1 MHGQWHCGLTILHF
15 LARNYVLAFSRVSC
29 LAPSQNEKQNEK
41 ALFAPPSTGVA
52 RLHIV
57 VCPMKLSSG
66 ASSPLARAVLAALL
80 AAAPL
85 QPFELPA
92 RAVTPPAIERPSAL
106 LADFS
111 IPKVDLPDASS
122 FSLPKFDTSSFS
134 LPKFDVPDVSSLSL
148 PSDSQLAAAKDAAMA
163 SLQDFNA
170 QLGPA
175 FEGAKAQ
182 FGPAL
187 DDAKAQLGPAVQDAL
202 SATKTILQNA
212 PAAQKAMLD
221 KSFSPE
227 ALEARERVA
236 KEAKERF
243 AAEKAALAAQQAAD
257 KVAREEASAAAA
269 KARREAEAQKRAEVA
284 GAAAERNRAAIEA
297 AEAHAKEMKAK
308 QAEAAA
314 ARAAKY
320 RGITSRAEQGEAEAT
335 EMLRDPKAAAAKKA
349 AAAAEKAA
357 AEKAAAEKA
366 AAEKAAAEKAA
377 AEKAA
382 AGDAAAGDAVAEKPD
397 AETAEAEKAEAEKVA
412 AEKAAREKAAPWP
425 FLLSPASSPTARWT
439 TNRVTNPMREE
450 PLEDPVGGAL
460 QPWSQQQQQLSRFTP
475 MPSPHPLD
483 ETLEQ
488 LPVKHP
494 EAEQL
499 LVVAPP
505 TPPPWYMRFAP
516 SPPPSPTPPPPPPR
530 IKCQPPGRY
539 VFFHAYNARGVGGL
553 AVDRF
558 LSCAAN
564 ESHAGLEQRDGALR
578 VYRGPVECRGLPAVL
593 TTHEQPA
600 MLDVRSAARDEIDE
614 TFSWAFARNM
624 TVLRHPVSRV
634 WALYAHG
641 RRRGY
646 LPFLMKNLSWFL
658 ERPLLNINQ
667 FFGIDYAIGPDER
680 PWDDDPT
687 PPGKNSAFVLHQ
699 SELFNRMTRSF
710 GEPLH
715 EYGKGEAVEWMNRT
729 CGGVSFGNPSCAEN
743 GMQSPYGEPF
753 EWTPLIATDC
763 H

>member
-1 MHGQWHCGLTILHF
+1 MACLQRRQQGR
-15 LARNYVLAFSRVSC
+15 LAYLAY
-29 LAPSQNEKQNEK
+29 A
-41 ALFAPPSTGVA
+41 
-52 RLHIV
+52 
-57 VCPMKLSSG
+57 
-66 ASSPLARAVLAALL
+66 
-80 AAAPL
+80 
-85 QPFELPA
+85 
-92 RAVTPPAIERPSAL
+92 
-106 LADFS
+106 
-111 IPKVDLPDASS
+111 
-122 FSLPKFDTSSFS
+122 
-134 LPKFDVPDVSSLSL
+134 
-148 PSDSQLAAAKDAAMA
+148 
-163 SLQDFNA
+163 
-170 QLGPA
+170 
-175 FEGAKAQ
+175 
-182 FGPAL
+182 
-187 DDAKAQLGPAVQDAL
+187 
-202 SATKTILQNA
+202 ILQNA
-212 PAAQKAMLD
+212 NTRVVSSARHSDPQLLVPQLESLGQPSLPSLKPWDAAIASRDPAAHPLRD
-221 KSFSPE
+221 LLTRE
-227 ALEARERVA
+227 ALRKVEALGNV
-236 KEAKERF
+236 
-243 AAEKAALAAQQAAD
+243 
-257 KVAREEASAAAA
+257 
-269 KARREAEAQKRAEVA
+269 
-284 GAAAERNRAAIEA
+284 GTMAAAEMAA
-297 AEAHAKEMKAK
+297 AESAV
-308 QAEAAA
+308 
-314 ARAAKY
+314 
-320 RGITSRAEQGEAEAT
+320 
-335 EMLRDPKAAAAKKA
+335 
-349 AAAAEKAA
+349 AAAEKAA
-357 AEKAAAEKA
+357 MEKAKAAAEKA
-366 AAEKAAAEKAA
+366 VAEYKAEKEAAESGAAEKVKPEEAVPAKAAAVLSPPLWKLMGWGIKAKAEKAAAEKAA

-499 LVVAPP
+499 PVVAPP